1 MVLNMGKIFKDKLLF
16 KNAQYYN
23 NDIEYKIRQSKAF
36 TCWDF
41 I

>member
-1 MVLNMGKIFKDKLLF
+1 MVLNMGKIFKDKLLL

-23 NDIEYKIRQSKAF
+23 NDFEYKIRQKKEF